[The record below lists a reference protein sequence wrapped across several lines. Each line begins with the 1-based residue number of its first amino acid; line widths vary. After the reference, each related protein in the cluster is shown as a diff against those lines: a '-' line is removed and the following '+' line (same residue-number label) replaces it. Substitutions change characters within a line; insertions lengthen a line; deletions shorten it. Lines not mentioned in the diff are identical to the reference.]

1 MYGKTVVTVTL
12 LVLSM
17 IPAAAQASSS
27 KNGGKGTKESN
38 PTAVAMA
45 PTRSVSANDPDYVIG
60 PQDTLQ
66 INVWKEPEV
75 SGPAVVRLDG
85 KISLPLVNDL
95 EAAGKTPLQLG
106 GVITD
111 RLKEYIT
118 DPRVTVIVTAIKSKR
133 IFLMGEVG
141 HQGPVDMLPNMTV
154 LQALASAGG
163 FSQYANLKK
172 IYILRNQGGSQV
184 KIPFNYKEVIR
195 GRSPE
200 QNIVLKPGDTIVVP

>member
-12 LVLSM
+12 LILSI
-17 IPAAAQASSS
+17 IPAAAQAASA
-27 KNGGKGTKESN
+27 KNGGKAVKESD
-38 PTAVAMA
+38 PAVATT
-45 PTRSVSANDPDYVIG
+45 PTRSLSAQDPDYVIG
-60 PQDTLQ
+60 AQDTLH

-75 SGPAVVRLDG
+75 SGPVVVRLDG
-85 KISLPLVNDL
+85 KISLPLINDL
-95 EAAGKTPLQLG
+95 DAAGRTPLQLAA
-106 GVITD
+106 VITE

-133 IFLMGEVG
+133 VFLMGEVG

-154 LQALASAGG
+154 LQALASGGG